1 MFRASTLMIR
11 RGPVVVCQGRRG
23 LSSPADRSS
32 IRALAEQWV
41 RYDPNAATRG
51 HIQASLVADDYADLS
66 ARLGKRLAFGTAG
79 LRGPFGAG
87 TSRMNDL
94 VVLQTAQ
101 GLCRYLQAVF
111 SGKEELQKN
120 GVCVGYD
127 HRAMGD
133 VLSSKT
139 FALITSAVFMSQGI
153 KVHLFDGFVATP
165 LVPFCVEQ
173 HGCAAGIMVTAS
185 HNPKED
191 DGYKVYWSNGAQIIA
206 PHDKGIE
213 AKIGENLEPWKEAVE
228 LLSIPEKLS
237 PNGTGVLTE
246 AAELRQSP
254 LCSDPTADVGA
265 RYFQQMSDSLC
276 RYREENGLAASI
288 PITYTAMHG
297 VGHAWT
303 SRSFDAFGL
312 PPYVPVNEQLHPDP
326 TFPTVPFPN
335 PEEGEGALAMSFAAA
350 EAAGSRLVI
359 ANDPDAD
366 RLAVAE
372 LDCSSGEW
380 RVFTGN
386 EIGVLLGHWQW
397 SQHKADSTRYPK
409 GLAMLASTVSSKMLR
424 AVAAAEGFRFE
435 ETLTG

>member
-1 MFRASTLMIR
+1 MRVLSKR
-11 RGPVVVCQGRRG
+11 C
-23 LSSPADRSS
+23 LSSAVDRSA
-32 IRALAEQWV
+32 IRALAEGWI
-41 RYDPNAATRG
+41 RDDPNALTRRY
-51 HIQASLVADDYADLS
+51 IEERLVADDHLDLS

-101 GLCRYLQAVF
+101 GLCRYLESEFA
-111 SGKEELQKN
+111 GKTELVQN
-120 GVCVGYD
+120 GVCIGYD
-127 HRAMGD
+127 HRAMED

-139 FALITSAVFMSQGI
+139 FALITAAVFMSQGI
-153 KVHLFDGFVATP
+153 KVHLYNDFVATP

-191 DGYKVYWSNGAQIIA
+191 DGYKVYWANGAQIIA

-213 AKIGENLEPWKEAVE
+213 AQISKNLVPWKEALA
-228 LLSIPEKLS
+228 LLVAPQDSS
-237 PNGTGVLTE
+237 GTATGVITDD
-246 AAELRQSP
+246 AELRQSP
-254 LCSDPTADVGA
+254 LCNDPTTEIGD
-265 RYFQQMSDSLC
+265 RYFQLMSDALC
-276 RYREENGLAASI
+276 RHRDGNGLASSL

-303 SRSFDAFGL
+303 SRSIDAFGL
-312 PPYVPVNEQLHPDP
+312 RPYVPVKEQLHPDP

-335 PEEGEGALAMSFAAA
+335 PEEGEGALAMAFAAA

-372 LDCSSGEW
+372 QDPTTGKW

-397 SQHKADSTRYPK
+397 TQHKTDPSKYPK
-409 GLAMLASTVSSKMLR
+409 GIAMLASTVSSKMLG
-424 AVAAAEGFRFE
+424 AVAGVEGFRFE